1 MAMCGGLSGLGE
13 VVDQRLGVGHAVVDQ
28 PGELALQVRVVR
40 VEPLGDERGVAAVL
54 GEDDGLAR
62 AGSPSSTFS
71 PFRIRNSSTLSTV
84 SSLNSHLLSVVR
96 LDPVGDRP
104 VLVPFER
111 VPLLLL
117 LVGEVVVADALALE
131 LQRHRDRLR
140 RHQVAVGDRVLEVVG
155 VGRHAALEL
164 EQRVGVAVDLVPRRR
179 GQPDQQAVEILEDRP
194 VLAVDRAVRLVDH
207 DQVEM
212 PGPEAARAVLHLL
225 DQVHH
230 RRVGR
235 EEHPRAGVVVL
246 PRVVPLEQVGA
257 RRASAD
263 AS

>member
-1 MAMCGGLSGLGE
+1 M
-13 VVDQRLGVGHAVVDQ
+13 
-28 PGELALQVRVVR
+28 
-40 VEPLGDERGVAAVL
+40 
-54 GEDDGLAR
+54 
-62 AGSPSSTFS
+62 
-71 PFRIRNSSTLSTV
+71 
-84 SSLNSHLLSVVR
+84 SSLNSHLLRSFASTRSGTV
-96 LDPVGDRP
+96 P

-111 VPLLLL
+111 VPVLLL

-140 RHQVAVGDRVLEVVG
+140 RHQEAVGDRVLEVVG
-155 VGRHAALEL
+155 VGRHPALEL
-164 EQRVGVAVDLVPRRR
+164 EQRIGVAVDLVPRRG

-194 VLAVDRAVRLVDH
+194 VLPVDRAVRLVDD

-212 PGPEAARAVLHLL
+212 PRPEPAGAVLHLL

-230 RRVGR
+230 RRIGR
-235 EEHPRAGVVVL
+235 EKHPRAGVVVL